1 MNLLYSSV
9 WAPISRSSVSRNRY
23 GLSRLLYGANALP
36 KPIRKRKSAGLKRN
50 DGAVGM
56 NLKCHSSEGW
66 ISSVFLPTRP
76 P

>member
-1 MNLLYSSV
+1 MTKL
-9 WAPISRSSVSRNRY
+9 
-23 GLSRLLYGANALP
+23 
-36 KPIRKRKSAGLKRN
+36 IRKRQSLRLKSN

>member
-1 MNLLYSSV
+1 MSLLYSSLST
-9 WAPISRSSVSRNRY
+9 PISRSSVSLNMY
-23 GLSRLLYGANALP
+23 GLSRLSYGANTLT
-36 KPIRKRKSAGLKRN
+36 KPFRKRQRWCLKRN

-56 NLKCHSSEGW
+56 NLRCHSSEGW